1 MVGDR
6 WLLALFPFTSMFL
19 ILIIYLNLL
28 IVRMN
33 LQAILQLHNT
43 RKSGHVMSPAEPY
56 PELTEYLI
64 MFNQKRNHNKYLQ
77 KVAKTIDH

>member
-1 MVGDR
+1 
-6 WLLALFPFTSMFL
+6 
-19 ILIIYLNLL
+19 
-28 IVRMN
+28 MN

-43 RKSGHVMSPAEPY
+43 RKSGHVMSPVEPY